1 MALQEELELQGN
13 LLFRY
18 RSILPITILSIGVL
32 VYIYTIHAPGT
43 LFNKIEFYW
52 HHYENLC
59 LFISLAG
66 IFIRVYTVGHTP
78 AGTSGRNTQNQVA
91 DSLNQTGI
99 YSIVRHP
106 LYLGN
111 FLMWLGIS
119 LLTCNIGFIAIFV
132 LAYWLYYERIMYAE
146 EQFLRNKF
154 GVAYIKWAE
163 ITPTILPNFKSF
175 VPPTLP
181 FSWKKV
187 LKKEKNGLF
196 ALCLIFMGF
205 DCIKVWLEKSTQYNY
220 LLIILA
226 IASGILYCILKYLK
240 KQTRLLDEEGR

>member
-13 LLFRY
+13 WLFRY

-111 FLMWLGIS
+111 FLTWLGIS
-119 LLTCNIGFIAIFV
+119 LLTCNIGFISIFV

-154 GVAYIKWAE
+154 GVAYINWAE

-181 FSWKKV
+181 LS
-187 LKKEKNGLF
+187 
-196 ALCLIFMGF
+196 LIH
-205 DCIKVWLEKSTQYNY
+205 I
-220 LLIILA
+220 
-226 IASGILYCILKYLK
+226 
-240 KQTRLLDEEGR
+240 